1 MPWNLTI
8 TKTDFYK
15 KVCLILSLQTD
26 EYQMQQQLEP
36 HLKYLLINKYGNK
49 ERFKKELVVR
59 LARFLLMKNV

>member
-8 TKTDFYK
+8 IKTDFYK
-15 KVCLILSLQTD
+15 KVCLIPSLQTD

-49 ERFKKELVVR
+49 ERFKKKLVVR
-59 LARFLLMKNV
+59 KRLTGHIY